1 MKVLDL
7 SPGCYRSG
15 VIHARGRDWIE
26 SNCYI
31 DVLLEIVHALDLE
44 PRACLAFTVATDYEG
59 DQWTF
64 YKPPHGDLY
73 DFYGIRIDELSIW
86 RSLLEHAECAID
98 AGRLLLLEVDTYYLP
113 DSRQTDYRR
122 RHSKTTIALNAIE
135 PESNTV
141 EYFHNV
147 GYFGLTGEDF
157 RGLFRLDRST
167 SADWLPPYCEVLKLD
182 DLKRLEELPLAEM
195 CWSKLPR
202 YLAMAPARNPIE
214 VYGAQVTEQLS
225 WLATQGE
232 DVYHDYVFANLR
244 QCGSCYEHTALML
257 DWLAEHD
264 RAESADAAKAF
275 REISSTAKMLV
286 MKTARMAA
294 TGQVRDVSPQ
304 LDVMARAWEEGMDR
318 LAGLAR

>member
-7 SPGCYRSG
+7 SPGCFRPA
-15 VIHARGRDWIE
+15 VVHARGRDWVE

-86 RSLLEHAECAID
+86 RSLLEHAVCAVG
-98 AGRLLLLEVDTYYLP
+98 AGRLPLLEVDAYYLP

-122 RHSKTTIALNAIE
+122 RHSKTTIALNAID
-135 PESNTV
+135 PESEAV

-147 GYFGLTGEDF
+147 GYFGLSGEDF
-157 RGLFRLDRST
+157 RGLLRLDRDTPSG
-167 SADWLPPYCEVLKLD
+167 WLPPYCEVLKLD
-182 DLKRLEELPLAEM
+182 NLKRVEDAALAEM
-195 CWSKLPR
+195 CRRNLSR
-202 YLAMAPARNPIE
+202 YLAMAPARNP
-214 VYGAQVTEQLS
+214 VAAYGANVAEQLS
-225 WLATQGE
+225 WVATQEE

-244 QCGSCYEHTALML
+244 QCGSCFEHTALML
-257 DWLAEHD
+257 DWLASYD
-264 RAESADAAKAF
+264 GPAAADAASAF
-275 REISSTAKMLV
+275 RDISATAKMLV

-304 LDVMARAWEEGMDR
+304 FDVMARAWEEGMDR
-318 LAGLAR
+318 LARFAG